1 MKKLAVLI
9 FTSITSIASAAP
21 ALAENTS
28 PQLDPNEVICRTQ
41 RVTGSR
47 VGMSRRCATR
57 AQWLEDERQQR
68 AQLAER
74 QIRQTQPSC
83 MRPAEQ
89 MRAAG
94 RYASSA
100 IGGGAGTCQ

>member
-9 FTSITSIASAAP
+9 FATIASAAP
-21 ALAENTS
+21 ALAETS
-28 PQLDPNEVICRTQ
+28 TPQPDPNEVICRTQ

-68 AQLAER
+68 AQIAER
-74 QIRQTQPSC
+74 QIRQTQPTC
-83 MRPAEQ
+83 MNPGERGAIF
-89 MRAAG
+89 G
-94 RYASSA
+94 RYVAAPARGS
-100 IGGGAGTCQ
+100 CQ